1 MDMEIRKLVIVL
13 GLLIILIFVMVGSVK
28 AQTTTTLAGT
38 STIATAPT
46 FVSDGAASGTLV
58 RAEPL
63 TAVEKK
69 ALAEAAAK
77 LKAAQDEYA
86 FTLARVAAQH
96 DMRNSSGP
104 GWSEWWAMDGDFVLL
119 RRHTFRYIGW

>member
-13 GLLIILIFVMVGSVK
+13 GLLIILIFAMVGSVK

-77 LKAAQDEYA
+77 LKAA
-86 FTLARVAAQH
+86 LAQAA
-96 DMRNSSGP
+96 M
-104 GWSEWWAMDGDFVLL
+104 L
-119 RRHTFRYIGW
+119 